1 MKTMIV
7 SDFITMKNA
16 MVQLA
21 SINLV
26 CAVFIGAVSQSAL
39 VATGALAIMVP
50 FMYVFSIS
58 AYDEMN
64 GWERFRLTLPIDRR
78 QVVLGRYAGIA
89 LLTVACGIAALALLA
104 VFEFVAGMLPA
115 GTLPEELLIGPA
127 EALMPVSAVALI
139 AAIVLAVAAFTLPL
153 IMKFGM
159 TKGTRIVPIVMVL
172 LVAGGIYLCGDAGV
186 FDAAE
191 QVLLPMLGGVLAD
204 PALASMLLGGGLLVV
219 SLALFAASAALSV
232 KLYEGRQF

>member
-26 CAVFIGAVSQSAL
+26 CAVFSGAVSQSAL

-104 VFEFVAGMLPA
+104 VFEFVAGLLPA
-115 GTLPEELLIGPA
+115 GTLP

-219 SLALFAASAALSV
+219 SLALFAASAALSIR
-232 KLYEGRQF
+232 LYEGRQF